1 MYYNTIEL
9 KKKEWIYQMF
19 KKISALLVAL
29 SVLLSFTLVASA
41 YDIGSVTASVL
52 NVRSGAG
59 TDYAVIGQLVSGQ
72 TVHINDYTSNG
83 WLKISYNNR
92 DAYVAS
98 QYVSIRNNQTT
109 SRGNETSRKEI
120 SSDGIVTENLNFR
133 FKPSTDSA
141 VIAVIP
147 AKTKIFVNVDLGNG
161 WAMVTFNGVIGYAS
175 LQYISYNLSNNVV
188 SSLSAGQQ
196 VVEYA
201 KQFLGKPYVYGG
213 NGPNSFDCSGFT
225 KFVYSKFG
233 VSLNR
238 VAADQINNGTYV
250 DKASLLP
257 GDLILFANTSN
268 GSIGHVGIY
277 VGNDQFIHAST
288 NSYTVR
294 IDNLSGY
301 YSGVYHSSRRIFW

>member
-1 MYYNTIEL
+1 MA
-9 KKKEWIYQMF
+9 KR
-19 KKISALLVAL
+19 ISALLIAL
-29 SVLLSFTLVASA
+29 SVLLSFTLVATA
-41 YDIGSVTASVL
+41 YDVGSVTASVL

-72 TVHINDYTSNG
+72 TVHVNEYTSNG
-83 WLKISYNNR
+83 WLKIIYNNR

-98 QYVSIRNNQTT
+98 QYVSMRSNQTS
-109 SRGNETSRKEI
+109 SRGNDGARREI
-120 SSDGIVTENLNFR
+120 SSDGVVVDNLNFR

-175 LQYISYNLSNNVV
+175 LQYISFDLSSAV
-188 SSLSAGQQ
+188 SGNITTGQQ

-213 NGPNSFDCSGFT
+213 NGPNGFDCSGFT
-225 KFVYSKFG
+225 KYIYSKFG

-238 VAADQINNGTYV
+238 VAADQVNNGTYV
-250 DKASLLP
+250 EKSALIP

-277 VGNDQFIHAST
+277 IGNDQFIHAST

-294 IDNLSGY
+294 IDSLSGY
-301 YSGVYHSSRRIFW
+301 YSRVYHSSRRILW